1 MLFDL
6 KHVAEWQSIRKQ
18 NKKGPTGQL
27 ERTQR
32 KQVQR
37 DNTRENSQEEK
48 LLLTSGS
55 KCWLNGSP
63 AHPREDTGP

>member
-6 KHVAEWQSIRKQ
+6 KHVADSQSTRKQ
-18 NKKGPTGQL
+18 NKEVQRDDREKT
-27 ERTQR
+27 RR

-37 DNTRENSQEEK
+37 DDTRENSQEEK